1 MLMRNSQAYEFLK
14 FLHQSQIVRD
24 IENKTDKAMLDR
36 YLFITNRGNG
46 IEENVISILNFAF

>member
-1 MLMRNSQAYEFLK
+1 MLMRDSEAYEFLK

-36 YLFITNRGNG
+36 CLFITCRSNG